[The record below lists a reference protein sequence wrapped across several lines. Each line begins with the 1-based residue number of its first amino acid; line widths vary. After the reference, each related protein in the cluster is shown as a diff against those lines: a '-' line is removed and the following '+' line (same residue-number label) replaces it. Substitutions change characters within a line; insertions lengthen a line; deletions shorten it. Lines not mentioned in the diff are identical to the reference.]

1 MINGLCRNA
10 SDVRKNWS
18 MTIDSVVHERPAFIT
33 RTHDNIAMLN
43 EVTLTELLRNYKF
56 NIIIDKESDGSVTGF
71 LEELQLVEN
80 AEDTTACIDKMIA
93 AMRDY
98 AMDYYNEF
106 SYWSKAPNRSQH
118 IPYVV
123 KILISSDDMIKEDM
137 ICQNGKNF

>member
-1 MINGLCRNA
+1 MVNGLCRNA

-80 AEDTTACIDKMIA
+80 AEDTTACIDNMIA
-93 AMRDY
+93 AMRD
-98 AMDYYNEF
+98 
-106 SYWSKAPNRSQH
+106 
-118 IPYVV
+118 
-123 KILISSDDMIKEDM
+123 
-137 ICQNGKNF
+137 

>member
-137 ICQNGKNF
+137 ICQNGKN

>member
-1 MINGLCRNA
+1 MVNGLCRNA

-137 ICQNGKNF
+137 ICQNGKN

>member
-1 MINGLCRNA
+1 MVNGLCRNA